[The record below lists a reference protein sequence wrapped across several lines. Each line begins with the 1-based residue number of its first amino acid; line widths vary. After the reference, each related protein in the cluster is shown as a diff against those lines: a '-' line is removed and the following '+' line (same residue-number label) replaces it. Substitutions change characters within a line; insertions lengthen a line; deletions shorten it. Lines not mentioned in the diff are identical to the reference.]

1 MFEYLRRLATT
12 GAAYTASSVLS
23 KLIAVFLLPIY
34 TSYLT
39 PSDYGAAEVML
50 ASVIAASIIVRLG
63 VIEAILRFYYLA
75 GERPER
81 VVSTGFASLFW
92 GATVAAAIALP
103 FAAPISQALLDRE
116 DAGLAR
122 LAILG
127 LWTLTLYEY
136 ALTLLR
142 LDERARAYFGI
153 TVANVLVTI
162 PFTVW
167 LIVVQ
172 DERASGILLGTF
184 ATGAAFTVWML
195 WRQRR
200 RLSLVPDLAL
210 LRRMFRFGLPTMP
223 AELSLYSLNFI
234 DRIILVRLAGLAE
247 AGLYALA
254 VKFAQGINVLA
265 RGIQLAWPPL
275 AYSIQDDEEARRA
288 YSVILTWFAVVL
300 AFGVTG
306 LWLESRWIV
315 RLLAAPE
322 FFDSHEA
329 VGLLATGIALYALYL
344 AMVIVLGRTGRT
356 EFSFPPTIAATAT
369 NIVLNL
375 VLVPPLGIVGA
386 GLALVAS
393 YLVVVVLMYVF
404 TQRLFPV
411 PYEWRRLALI
421 VLSAAALIGAGE
433 ALLPTSGFVGLV
445 SRTALWLAYPAV
457 LYAVGFLHEE
467 ERSRLVALLRP
478 SAIAARA
485 RALRAASA
493 PPGAEGAPASGEG
506 RGSAPRST
514 RPPPATRTAAGR
526 DPPEPLTA
534 SPSCRDPGIRCLS
547 RMVGAAR

>member
-34 TSYLT
+34 TQYLT

-50 ASVIAASIIVRLG
+50 ASVIAVSIVVRLG
-63 VIEAILRFYYLA
+63 VIEAILRFYYIA
-75 GERPER
+75 GERPEA
-81 VVSTGFASLFW
+81 VVATGFASLFW

-103 FAAPISQALLDRE
+103 LAGPISEALLDRT

-142 LDERARAYFGI
+142 LDERARAYFTI

-184 ATGAAFTVWML
+184 GTGAAFLLGML
-195 WRQRR
+195 WHQRR
-200 RLSLVPDLAL
+200 RLSLIPDWAL
-210 LRRMFRFGLPTMP
+210 LRRMLRFGFPTMP
-223 AELSLYSLNFI
+223 AELSLYSLNFM
-234 DRIILVRLAGLAE
+234 DRIMLARLAGLAE

-275 AYSIQDDEEARRA
+275 AYSIQDDDEARRA
-288 YSVILTWFAVVL
+288 YSVIFTWFAALL

-315 RLLAAPE
+315 RLLAAPD
-322 FFDSHEA
+322 FFSAHRA

-344 AMVIVLGRTGRT
+344 VMVIILGRTGRT
-356 EFSFPPTIAATAT
+356 EFSFPATLAAMAT
-369 NIVLNL
+369 NVVLNL
-375 VLVPPLGIVGA
+375 LLIPPLGIVGA

-393 YLVVVVLMYVF
+393 YLVVVTLAYVF

-421 VLSAAALIGAGE
+421 VLSAAALVGVGE
-433 ALLPTSGFVGLV
+433 VLLPTSGFAGLAGR
-445 SRTALWLAYPAV
+445 SLLWLAYPAV

-467 ERSRLVALLRP
+467 ERSHLAAMLRP

-485 RALRAASA
+485 RSLRAATA
-493 PPGAEGAPASGEG
+493 PGAADGERPLGPEVYEVASRDEDRGGA
-506 RGSAPRST
+506 
-514 RPPPATRTAAGR
+514 
-526 DPPEPLTA
+526 
-534 SPSCRDPGIRCLS
+534 
-547 RMVGAAR
+547 

>member
-12 GAAYTASSVLS
+12 GAAYTASSVIS
-23 KLIAVFLLPIY
+23 KLIAVFLLPVY
-34 TSYLT
+34 TRYLT

-50 ASVIAASIIVRLG
+50 SSVIAASIVVRFG
-63 VIEAILRFYYLA
+63 IIEAILRFYYLA

-81 VVSTGFASLFW
+81 VVATGFASLFW

-103 FAAPISQALLDRE
+103 LAGPISELLLRHQ

-172 DERASGILLGTF
+172 GERASGILLGTYG
-184 ATGAAFTVWML
+184 TGAAFVVWML
-195 WRQRR
+195 WRERR
-200 RLSLVPDLAL
+200 RLSFVPDLSL

-254 VKFAQGINVLA
+254 VKFAQGMQVLA
-265 RGIQLAWPPL
+265 RGFQLAWPPL
-275 AYSIQDDEEARRA
+275 AYSIRDDDEARRA
-288 YSVILTWFAVVL
+288 YSAIFTWFAAVL
-300 AFGVTG
+300 AFAATG

-315 RLLAAPE
+315 RLLAAPD
-322 FFDSHEA
+322 FFPSYRA
-329 VGLLATGIALYALYL
+329 LGLLATGIALYALYL
-344 AMVIVLGRTGRT
+344 AMVVILGRTGRT
-356 EFSFPPTIAATAT
+356 EFSFPATIAAVAA
-369 NIVLNL
+369 NVALNL
-375 VLVPPLGIVGA
+375 ALVPAHGIVGA

-393 YLVVVVLMYVF
+393 YLVVLVLMYAF

-411 PYEWRRLALI
+411 PYEWRRLALV
-421 VLSAAALIGAGE
+421 VLSAAA
-433 ALLPTSGFVGLV
+433 SVGLAEAFLPAAGLGGLA
-445 SRTALWLAYPAV
+445 SRTALWLAYPLV
-457 LYAVGFLHEE
+457 LFAVGFLHEE
-467 ERSRLVALLRP
+467 ERSRLAAMLSPAAV
-478 SAIAARA
+478 AARA
-485 RALRAASA
+485 RGLRAATE
-493 PPGAEGAPASGEG
+493 PPGVDAGA
-506 RGSAPRST
+506 
-514 RPPPATRTAAGR
+514 RPHLGPEVYEAVAR
-526 DPPEPLTA
+526 DED
-534 SPSCRDPGIRCLS
+534 RPGT
-547 RMVGAAR
+547 

>member
-1 MFEYLRRLATT
+1 VFEYLRRLATT
-12 GAAYTASSVLS
+12 GAAYTASSVVS

-34 TSYLT
+34 THYLT

-50 ASVIAASIIVRLG
+50 ASVIAASIVVRLG

-92 GATVAAAIALP
+92 GATAAAAIALP
-103 FAAPISQALLDRE
+103 FAGPISQALLDRE

-167 LIVVQ
+167 LIVVR

-184 ATGAAFTVWML
+184 GTGVAFAVWML
-195 WRQRR
+195 WRERR

-234 DRIILVRLAGLAE
+234 DRIILVRLVGLAE

-288 YSVILTWFAVVL
+288 YSVIFTWFAVVL

-315 RLLAAPE
+315 RLLAAPD
-322 FFDSHEA
+322 FFGSHRA

-344 AMVIVLGRTGRT
+344 AMVIILGRTGRT
-356 EFSFPPTIAATAT
+356 EFSFPATIAATAT
-369 NIVLNL
+369 NVILNL

-393 YLVVVVLMYVF
+393 YLVVVALMYVF

-411 PYEWRRLALI
+411 PYEWRRLVLI
-421 VLSAAALIGAGE
+421 VLSAAVLIGAGE
-433 ALLPTSGFVGLV
+433 VLLPTAGFVGLA
-445 SRTALWLAYPAV
+445 SRASLWLGYPAL
-457 LYAVGFLHEE
+457 LYAIGFLHEE
-467 ERSRLVALLRP
+467 ERSRLVATLRP

-485 RALRAASA
+485 RALRTASA
-493 PPGAEGAPASGEG
+493 PTDAEGGPGEG
-506 RGSAPRST
+506 T
-514 RPPPATRTAAGR
+514 RLG
-526 DPPEPLTA
+526 PE
-534 SPSCRDPGIRCLS
+534 
-547 RMVGAAR
+547 VYEVAARDEDRGGA

>member
-1 MFEYLRRLATT
+1 MFEYLRRLAPP

-23 KLIAVFLLPIY
+23 KLIAVFLLPVY
-34 TSYLT
+34 THYLT

-50 ASVIAASIIVRLG
+50 ASVIAISIVVRLG
-63 VIEAILRFYYLA
+63 VIETILRFYYLA
-75 GERPER
+75 AESRER
-81 VVSTGFASLFW
+81 VVSTGFAVLFW
-92 GATVAAAIALP
+92 VSTAAAAIALP
-103 FAAPISQALLDRE
+103 FAEPISQALLRHE

-127 LWTLTLYEY
+127 LWTLTLYVY

-167 LIVVQ
+167 LIVVEG
-172 DERASGILLGTF
+172 ERASGILLGTYG
-184 ATGAAFTVWML
+184 TGALFTVWMF
-195 WRQRR
+195 WRERS
-200 RLSLVPDLAL
+200 RLSLVPDRGL

-322 FFDSHEA
+322 FFGSYKA

-356 EFSFPPTIAATAT
+356 EYSFPATIAAVAT

-375 VLVPPLGIVGA
+375 ALVPSLDIVGA
-386 GLALVAS
+386 GLALIAS
-393 YLVVVVLMYVF
+393 YVVVVVLMYVF

-411 PYEWRRLALI
+411 PYEWRRLALV
-421 VLSAAALIGAGE
+421 VLC
-433 ALLPTSGFVGLV
+433 
-445 SRTALWLAYPAV
+445 
-457 LYAVGFLHEE
+457 
-467 ERSRLVALLRP
+467 
-478 SAIAARA
+478 
-485 RALRAASA
+485 
-493 PPGAEGAPASGEG
+493 
-506 RGSAPRST
+506 
-514 RPPPATRTAAGR
+514 AAGR
-526 DPPEPLTA
+526 LGVRRRRGDRARSRGLRSRRPRRRPRRRLTLAA
-534 SPSCRDPGIRCLS
+534 SGAGSKLRV
-547 RMVGAAR
+547 VGLRR